1 MKVSGVSVQDLAPQ
15 LPDTRKLTPE
25 TYNIVLIA
33 HSLRQPASLLQ
44 STVLKKHRPLVAE
57 LLQSIN
63 PRDVNNMMNSDEID
77 ITGQQFLI
85 QLFEQTKGDS
95 AVQVSMYDIGDQLDL
110 DRDSASAVAQELIGC
125 MLVEIRTLSG
135 GIGISGDGLQM
146 AQRLIGPTA
155 SSGDEFAKLDDAP
168 LLNSSGRQA
177 VERIAS
183 ELKQQ
188 AGSLGLD
195 FDTLTELMADLKT
208 IEAQLGSS
216 RPKTAIIRACL
227 FSVQE
232 VLKNSDDNK
241 IFDRL
246 RMLVGS

>member
-1 MKVSGVSVQDLAPQ
+1 M
-15 LPDTRKLTPE
+15 
-25 TYNIVLIA
+25 
-33 HSLRQPASLLQ
+33 
-44 STVLKKHRPLVAE
+44 
-57 LLQSIN
+57 IN
-63 PRDVNNMMNSDEID
+63 LDEID
-77 ITGQQFLI
+77 ITGHQFLI

-95 AVQVSMYDIGDQLDL
+95 AAQVSMYDIGDQLGL

-135 GIGISGDGLQM
+135 GIGISGDGSQM
-146 AQRLIGPTA
+146 AQKLIGPAT
-155 SSGDEFAKLDDAP
+155 STTVEFAELDDAP

-208 IEAQLGSS
+208 IDAQLGSS
-216 RPKTAIIRACL
+216 RPKTAIVRACL
-227 FSVQE
+227 FSLQA
-232 VLKNSDDNK
+232 VLKNSGNNK

-246 RMLVGS
+246 RMLIGS